1 MTSSIGMNLA
11 QQKARFRQQFGV
23 DVLCADGKTRRMRTR
38 SLEKREREYLPS
50 GMENVAD
57 ADLRVFEASPSLFQ
71 DAQGNPQWP
80 ASGSLLS
87 WHGVSY
93 TLLAVH
99 PGDDE
104 VGAVMITLLLF
115 VYRTPQDDSET
126 AETTAEAAASGQPQD
141 AGKRKQY

>member
-1 MTSSIGMNLA
+1 MNSTIGTNLA
-11 QQKARFRQQFGV
+11 RTKAKFRQQFGV
-23 DVLCADGKTRRMRTR
+23 DVTVGTRVLRMRTR
-38 SLEKREREYLPS
+38 SLEKREHEYLPS

-57 ADLRVFEASPSLFQ
+57 ADLRVFEVSPSLFQ

-80 ASGSLLS
+80 VSGSLLS

-104 VGAVMITLLLF
+104 VGGVMITLLLF
-115 VYRTPQDDSET
+115 VYRKPAATQSPDD
-126 AETTAEAAASGQPQD
+126 AAQASQWP
-141 AGKRKQY
+141 APPS